1 MNSEAQK
8 QHFSL
13 DELLAKNG
21 KAKKHKSDED
31 GVDKNG
37 FKLNPKDERF
47 GAIYSNHEFNID
59 PSDKMYKPTKG
70 MEELL
75 KEKISKKFNKTMDG
89 SNVSAKNG
97 DESAAANASNDG
109 FDASNLIKSIK
120 NNTKNF
126 SKFAANKPVK

>member
-1 MNSEAQK
+1 MNNESQK

-13 DELLAKNG
+13 DELLAKN
-21 KAKKHKSDED
+21 AKSKKRKGDDD

-37 FKLNPKDERF
+37 FKLNPGDERF

-75 KEKISKKFNKTMDG
+75 KEKISKKFSKSMDG
-89 SNVSAKNG
+89 SRIAKSG
-97 DESAAANASNDG
+97 DDEK
-109 FDASNLIKSIK
+109 DASMNLIKSIK
-120 NNTKNF
+120 NKTKNF
-126 SKFAANKPVK
+126 SKFNNSIK